1 MALLEKNV
9 STAAGRCAVR
19 CGLFVCLLAALAG
32 GGAVAAA
39 DFTARQVTEAFH
51 KATAQLPPDF
61 SGRDLSFL
69 DLAGID
75 FKGAS
80 LSGANLYGSDLTK
93 ANLKG
98 SNLSGVMLD
107 RASIVSADFSGA
119 ILAGASLLRPSIN
132 VALDRNPRDAP
143 KFAGANL
150 RGARI
155 TAMMD
160 GADFRGADLTDA
172 NLGPYDLRADMSSM
186 PGSILRG
193 SDFSG
198 AILRRAD
205 LMWAKLRFSKFVGA
219 DLRDV
224 NFAGADLSKCDLS
237 GADVTGANLMDADLD
252 GAILSGVRG
261 LDTVNGGDTI
271 KNLATAV
278 R

>member
-1 MALLEKNV
+1 
-9 STAAGRCAVR
+9 
-19 CGLFVCLLAALAG
+19 
-32 GGAVAAA
+32 
-39 DFTARQVTEAFH
+39 
-51 KATAQLPPDF
+51 
-61 SGRDLSFL
+61 
-69 DLAGID
+69 
-75 FKGAS
+75 
-80 LSGANLYGSDLTK
+80 
-93 ANLKG
+93 
-98 SNLSGVMLD
+98 MLD
-107 RASIVSADFSGA
+107 RAAIVSADFSGA
-119 ILAGASLLRPSIN
+119 NLSGASLLRPSVN

-150 RGARI
+150 RGIRI

-160 GADFRGADLTDA
+160 GADFRGADMTDA

-224 NFAGADLSKCDLS
+224 NFVGADLSAVDFS
-237 GADVTGANLMDADLD
+237 GADLTGANLMDADVD

-261 LDTVNGGDTI
+261 FDTI
-271 KNLATAV
+271 NGRDSLKNLDRAV

>member
-1 MALLEKNV
+1 MQITHSELGLVARRIFCLAIALLLP
-9 STAAGRCAVR
+9 SQIQ
-19 CGLFVCLLAALAG
+19 
-32 GGAVAAA
+32 AA

-51 KATAQLPPDF
+51 KASVSAPPDF
-61 SGRDLSFL
+61 SGRNLSFL
-69 DLAGID
+69 DLAGLD

-80 LSGANLYGSDLTK
+80 LPGANLYGTDLTK
-93 ANLKG
+93 AILKG
-98 SNLSGVMLD
+98 SNLAGVMLD
-107 RASIVSADFSGA
+107 RAAIVSADFSGA
-119 ILAGASLLRPSIN
+119 NLEGASLLRPSIN

-150 RGARI
+150 RSVRI

-172 NLGPYDLRADMSSM
+172 NLGPYDVRADMSSM

-224 NFAGADLSKCDLS
+224 NFVGADLSMCDLS
-237 GADVTGANLMDADLD
+237 GADLTGANLLDADLD

-261 LDTVNGGDTI
+261 LDTINGRDQILNFDRT
-271 KNLATAV
+271 V

>member
-1 MALLEKNV
+1 MRALRSDRRGIRLAAI
-9 STAAGRCAVR
+9 AAG
-19 CGLFVCLLAALAG
+19 
-32 GGAVAAA
+32 VAMFWIAPLSAA
-39 DFTARQVTEAFH
+39 DFTARQVTETFY
-51 KATAQLPPDF
+51 KATTGAPPDF

-69 DLAGID
+69 DLAGLD
-75 FKGAS
+75 FKGAM

-93 ANLKG
+93 ANLKD

-107 RASIVSADFSGA
+107 RAAIVSADFSGA
-119 ILAGASLLRPSIN
+119 NLEGASLLRPSIN

-143 KFAGANL
+143 KFADANL
-150 RGARI
+150 RGIRI
-155 TAMMD
+155 AAMMD
-160 GADFRGADLTDA
+160 GADFRGADMTDA
-172 NLGPYDLRADMSSM
+172 HLGPYDLRADMSSM

-224 NFAGADLSKCDLS
+224 NFVGADLSMCDFS
-237 GADVTGANLMDADLD
+237 GADLTGANLMDADLD
-252 GAILSGVRG
+252 GANLSGVRG
-261 LDTVNGGDTI
+261 FDSVNGGDSI
-271 KNLATAV
+271 KNLDRAI